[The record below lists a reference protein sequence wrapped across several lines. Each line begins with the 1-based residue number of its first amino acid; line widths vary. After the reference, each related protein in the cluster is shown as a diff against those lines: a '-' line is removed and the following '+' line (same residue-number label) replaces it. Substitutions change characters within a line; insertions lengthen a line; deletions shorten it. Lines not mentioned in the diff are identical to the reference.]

1 MYLKKSAPT
10 VAILL
15 STYNG
20 RRFVAEQLDSL
31 LMQDYP
37 SIQIHIRDDGST
49 DGTLDVLRSYAM
61 RDARIN
67 VEAGINLGCVGSFLN
82 LLRSADCDILM
93 FCDQDDV
100 WLPTKVSSAVSAL
113 VAAGLNLPVLYHTDL
128 VVVDEHLQTLAA
140 SFMDQQGLR
149 MPQAHALE
157 VLAIQNCVV
166 GCTVAMTSEFVR
178 SAHLS
183 DVIVGDAAMH
193 DWWLAIF
200 ASCRG
205 RLLYSPR
212 PEILYRQHG
221 GNVSGARRSS
231 LLEKICLQ
239 FSSAGLV
246 RINDYRLKVSI
257 QASKFMS
264 HYGAELTPQQFVA
277 LAKVTELD
285 PARGL
290 WPVIRNLY
298 YGIRFQNAYMNLAF
312 IYSAAITKILS
323 LLNLPHAD

>member
-1 MYLKKSAPT
+1 MNLQKSAPT

-20 RRFVAEQLDSL
+20 QSFIAEQLDSL
-31 LMQDYP
+31 LIQDYP
-37 SIQIHIRDDGST
+37 SIQIRIRDDGST
-49 DGTLDVLRSYAM
+49 DGTLDVVRSYAK

-82 LLRSADCDILM
+82 LLGSADSDILM

-113 VAAGLNLPVLYHTDL
+113 VSAGLHSPVLYHTDL
-128 VVVDEHLQTLAA
+128 VVVDEHLKTLAT
-140 SFMDQQGLR
+140 SFMEQQGLR
-149 MPQAHALE
+149 MPRAHVLE

-166 GCTVAMTSEFVR
+166 GCTVAMTAEFAR
-178 SAHLS
+178 SAKLS
-183 DVIVGDAAMH
+183 DVIVGDVAMH
-193 DWWLAIF
+193 DWWLAIL

-221 GNVSGARRSS
+221 RNVSGARRTS
-231 LLEKICLQ
+231 LLQKIRLQ
-239 FSSAGLV
+239 FRSAGLV
-246 RINDYRLKVSI
+246 RINDYRLKVSR
-257 QASKFMS
+257 QASEFLA
-264 HYGAELTPQQFVA
+264 HYGAELTPRQLDV
-277 LAKVTELD
+277 LAKVTQLD

-298 YGIRFQNAYMNLAF
+298 YGIRFQNAYMNLAVV
-312 IYSAAITKILS
+312 YTAAMTKALNIL
-323 LLNLPHAD
+323 NFRPR

>member
-1 MYLKKSAPT
+1 MLLQKSTPT

-20 RRFVAEQLDSL
+20 QRFVAEQLDSL
-31 LMQDYP
+31 LTQDYP
-37 SIQIHIRDDGST
+37 SIQIRIRDDGST
-49 DGTLDVLRSYAM
+49 DGTLDVLGSYAQ
-61 RDARIN
+61 RDARIK

-82 LLRSADCDILM
+82 LLRSADSDILM

-113 VAAGLNLPVLYHTDL
+113 AAAGLHLPVLFHTDL
-128 VVVDEHLQTLAA
+128 VVVDEHLETLAT
-140 SFMDQQGLR
+140 SFMDQQGIR
-149 MPQAHALE
+149 MPRAHALE

-166 GCTVAMTSEFVR
+166 GCTVAMTAEFAR
-178 SAHLS
+178 SAKLS
-183 DVIVGDAAMH
+183 DAVVGGAAMH

-221 GNVSGARRSS
+221 ENVSGAKRRS
-231 LLEKICLQ
+231 LLQKICLQ
-239 FSSAGLV
+239 FRSAGLV
-246 RINDYRLKVSI
+246 RINDYRLKVSR
-257 QASKFMS
+257 QASEFLS
-264 HYGAELTPQQFVA
+264 HYGAELTPRQFDA

-285 PARGL
+285 PALGL

-298 YGIRFQNAYMNLAF
+298 WGIRFQNAYMNLAVV
-312 IYSAAITKILS
+312 YSAAITKILI
-323 LLNLPHAD
+323 LLNFRSR